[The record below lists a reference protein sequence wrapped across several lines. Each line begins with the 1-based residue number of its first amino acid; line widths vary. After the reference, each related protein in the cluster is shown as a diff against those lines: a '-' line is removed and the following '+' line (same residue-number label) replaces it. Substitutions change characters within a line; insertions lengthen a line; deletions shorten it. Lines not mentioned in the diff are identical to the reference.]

1 MSMQVS
7 VVIPVYKAAAFVED
21 AVRSVLALREVHEV
35 VLVEDGS
42 PDNSLELCRRIEA
55 SDTRVRL
62 VQHDGGVNKGAAAS
76 RNLGMREASSPFV
89 AFLDADDRFLP
100 ERFVGDAQVFHA
112 HPDADGVYNA
122 IGVHYHDAE
131 GQRRFDQQFGSELT
145 TVRRPMP
152 PKELF
157 PALIGV
163 SGLLDVGHFSL
174 DGLTMRKAAL
184 DRMPQLMREDLV
196 IGEDTE
202 FTIRLSF
209 HCNLYPGSLDK
220 AVSLRGV
227 HADNRVTSDPRRNI
241 TRLRLYRALSEWSGT
256 TNMGMEARTKLAKDA
271 ATYEVLCAR
280 TGAERAK
287 AIALLFR
294 HPGLLKRVDVSEAA
308 VALLSGQG
316 TWLTRMG
323 CSMVRWM
330 HRLLWR
336 IKGAAPP
343 TPSNRDK

>member
-1 MSMQVS
+1 
-7 VVIPVYKAAAFVED
+7 
-21 AVRSVLALREVHEV
+21 
-35 VLVEDGS
+35 
-42 PDNSLELCRRIEA
+42 
-55 SDTRVRL
+55 
-62 VQHDGGVNKGAAAS
+62 
-76 RNLGMREASSPFV
+76 MREATCPFV

-100 ERFVGDAQVFHA
+100 ERFVVDAQVFQA

-145 TVRRPMP
+145 TVRKPLP

-202 FTIRLSF
+202 FTIRLSY
-209 HCNLYPGSLDK
+209 HCDLYPGSLDK

-241 TRLRLYRALSEWSGT
+241 TRLRLYRALSEWAEGT
-256 TNMGMEARTKLAKDA
+256 DMDHGSRHKLAKDA

-280 TGAERAK
+280 TGVERSK
-287 AIALLFR
+287 AFAALLR

-308 VALLSGQG
+308 VALVFGQD

-323 CSMVRWM
+323 CKLVRWM
-330 HRLLWR
+330 HRVLWR

-343 TPSNRDK
+343 APSNRDK